1 MEEIKV
7 EEYVRTKNGIVD
19 KVVEIIN
26 AGSGLR
32 FLGEYLDN
40 TIIVTE
46 GDILSRRRFNLEH
59 IVKHSKNIKDLVQA
73 GDVIRYKLKN
83 LKHENLI
90 EVKEYKDMKTGEKYL
105 GVEGFYLEQIEILEI
120 LTKEQFAR
128 ESYKVVEE

>member
-7 EEYVRTKNGIVD
+7 GNHIRTKKGEIYKIKDINMYGTVKFIDDLNHTISKGINYYATNGR
-19 KVVEIIN
+19 EIN
-26 AGSGLR
+26 K
-32 FLGEYLDN
+32 DD
-40 TIIVTE
+40 IIAQ
-46 GDILSRRRFNLEH
+46 
-59 IVKHSKNIKDLVQA
+59 SKNLKDLVKA

-120 LTKEQFAR
+120 LTKETFAR